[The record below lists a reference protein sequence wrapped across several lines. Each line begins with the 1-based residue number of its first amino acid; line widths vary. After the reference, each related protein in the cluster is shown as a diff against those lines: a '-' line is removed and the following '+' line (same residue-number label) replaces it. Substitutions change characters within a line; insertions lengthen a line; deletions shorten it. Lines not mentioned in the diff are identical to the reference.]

1 MPTHAYTL
9 ITGASDGLGKAFALE
24 CAQRGRNLIL
34 VALPGKKLRYL
45 ADFIRRNFQVKVTT
59 FAKDLSKEEDCID
72 LYREV
77 QQNHLKVDLL
87 INNVGLGNCA
97 SFETEKL
104 DYFLQLIRI
113 NILPATILTRLFL
126 DQLKEQPDAHVLN
139 VSSLGAYFNLP
150 NKQVYGATKAYLLHF
165 SKSLRLELAPTG
177 VSVSVLCPGGMN
189 TNPRLCRLLSTSN
202 WFVRHARLSPEQVA
216 AIAINATLAGKA
228 VIIPGRLNRISLIL
242 DKILPTPLKR
252 FCTGR
257 LMNRVTNPSITRKIT
272 SHEQQ
277 VNIPAVV

>member
-1 MPTHAYTL
+1 MPTPAYTL
-9 ITGASDGLGKAFALE
+9 ITGASDGLGKAFALD
-24 CAQRGRNLIL
+24 CARRGRNLIL
-34 VALPGKKLRYL
+34 VALPGKKLSYL
-45 ADFIRRNFQVKVTT
+45 ADFIRRNFSVKV
-59 FAKDLSKEEDCID
+59 AIIGKDLSREEDCID

-77 QQNHLKVDLL
+77 QKNHWKVDLL

-104 DYFLQLIRI
+104 DYFLQLIHT

-126 DQLKEQPDAHVLN
+126 DQLKQQPKAYVLN
-139 VSSLGAYFNLP
+139 VSSLGAFFNLP

-165 SKSLRLELAPTG
+165 SKSLRLELAHTG

-189 TNPRLCRLLSTSN
+189 TNPRLYRLLSTSN
-202 WFVRHARLSPEQVA
+202 WLVRQARLSPEQVA
-216 AIAINATLAGKA
+216 TIAINSTLAGKA
-228 VIIPGRLNRISLIL
+228 VIIPGLLNRISLIL
-242 DKILPTPLKR
+242 SKILPAPLKR

-272 SHEQQ
+272 SHDQQ

>member
-1 MPTHAYTL
+1 MPTHTYTL
-9 ITGASDGLGKAFALE
+9 ITGASDGLGKAFALD

-45 ADFIRRNFQVKVTT
+45 ADFIRRNFPVNVISI
-59 FAKDLSKEEDCID
+59 AKDLSREDDCID
-72 LYREV
+72 LCREV
-77 QQNHLKVDLL
+77 QQKNLSIDLL

-104 DYFLQLIRI
+104 DYFLELIHL
-113 NILPATILTRLFL
+113 NILPATILTRLLL
-126 DQLKEQPDAHVLN
+126 DQLKEAPRAYILN
-139 VSSLGAYFNLP
+139 VSSLGAFFPLP
-150 NKQVYGATKAYLLHF
+150 NKQVYGATKAYLVHF
-165 SKSLRLELAPTG
+165 SKSLRLELAHTG
-177 VSVSVLCPGGMN
+177 ISVSVLCPGGMN
-189 TNPRLCRLLSTSN
+189 TNPRLFRLLSTGN
-202 WFVRHARLSPEQVA
+202 WFVQHAMLSPEKVA
-216 AIAINATLAGKA
+216 SIAINATLAGKA

-242 DKILPTPLKR
+242 DKILPTALKR